1 MMRWFTAPKQSG
13 LAHVRG
19 ARWVVSLA
27 LLGVLCFNANSA
39 PQGTIAPADTQSH
52 ATKHVA
58 VVKSEAKPVWKD
70 LNPAQQAALGP
81 LASHWSGISESQKR
95 KWLAVSNNYPALAVP
110 EQQKLHSRMTE
121 WVALSQQQRNQARLN
136 FAETKS
142 LSPSDK
148 AANWAAYQALTPQE
162 KQKLASAAK
171 PPPVGAAVAVKPV
184 NPEKLA
190 PVPVTRHVKRAKPDL
205 VTSTHGVDQ
214 NTLLPKAPEAND
226 PASVQK
232 N

>member
-13 LAHVRG
+13 FAQVRAG
-19 ARWVVSLA
+19 NLFTCLM
-27 LLGVLCFNANSA
+27 LLEALCFSANLEA
-39 PQGTIAPADTQSH
+39 QGTIAPVNAHSN
-52 ATKHVA
+52 ATKGVA
-58 VVKSEAKPVWKD
+58 TVKSEAKPVWKD
-70 LNPAQQAALGP
+70 LNPAQQAALKP
-81 LASHWSGISESQKR
+81 LASHWAGISEAQKR
-95 KWLAVSNNYPALAVP
+95 KWLAVSKNYPALAEP

-121 WVALSQQQRNQARLN
+121 WVSLSQQQRNQARLN
-136 FAETKS
+136 FAETKT

-162 KQKLASAAK
+162 KQKLASAAN
-171 PPPVGAAVAVKPV
+171 PAPAGAAVAVRPV

-190 PVPVTRHVKRAKPDL
+190 QVPVTRHIKRASPEL
-205 VTSTHGVDQ
+205 VTSTHSVDQ
-214 NTLLPKAPEAND
+214 NTLLPKAPETND